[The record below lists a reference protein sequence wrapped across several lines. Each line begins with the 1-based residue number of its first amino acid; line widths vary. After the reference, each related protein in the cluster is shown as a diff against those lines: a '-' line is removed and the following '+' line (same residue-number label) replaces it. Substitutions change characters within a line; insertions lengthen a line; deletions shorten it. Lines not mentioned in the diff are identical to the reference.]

1 MAIEEASGYCDYCQ
15 RPVLGRRQG
24 LNHVVFALL
33 SLFSCGLFLIVWAV
47 LAILHSGDQYAC
59 PTCGSRVRAGAR
71 GPLSPADL
79 AAANSPVPR
88 RPLSRA
94 GIVVAVCIV
103 AVPLLGGLAIGAYNL
118 WTDRQ
123 IAASH
128 AAAEAPTTMTPRATS
143 VLAEDPAYESARL
156 QLFRGVLKDRNRKC
170 ERITQATM
178 VSRGKWSILCRPT
191 GSYDLQFNE
200 RGDLDKVSP

>member
-1 MAIEEASGYCDYCQ
+1 VAIEEASGYCDYCQ

-24 LNHVVFALL
+24 LNHVVFALF

-71 GPLSPADL
+71 GPFSATELASPAPL
-79 AAANSPVPR
+79 PPPR
-88 RPLSRA
+88 LTRTSLLIASA
-94 GIVVAVCIV
+94 VVAVPI
-103 AVPLLGGLAIGAYNL
+103 LIGLAILAGNI
-118 WTDRQ
+118 WTDYQ
-123 IAASH
+123 ISSRRPTAPASAALTV
-128 AAAEAPTTMTPRATS
+128 AATV
-143 VLAEDPAYESARL
+143 VLTEDPAYDSARL
-156 QLFRGVLKDRNRKC
+156 QTFRGILRDRRLAC

-200 RGDLDKVSP
+200 RGDLDKVNP